1 MDYELLCTK
10 VIAIT
15 RLTGNFIRKESMNFD
30 AGAIEFKG
38 LNDLVSYV
46 DKTAEQ
52 QLVKNLIKLLPEA
65 GFTTEEKTINRKG
78 ERFNWI
84 IDPLDGTTNFI
95 HGLPTYSISIALY
108 EYEQPVIGVVYEINR
123 GEMFS
128 TYKGGAAYLNNKEI
142 SVSSRPFLS
151 DSLLATGFPY
161 YQFHQQEAYMKLLSE
176 LMQKC
181 HGLRRIG
188 SAAVDLAYVA
198 CGRFEAF
205 FEYNLN
211 AWDVAAGAYLVQ
223 QAGGNILNFEGGAEF
238 IEKRQIL
245 ATNGKIDHEMLT
257 MLKSIFETSFIRYY
271 RHCLWLT
278 KGNDDNI

>member
-1 MDYELLCTK
+1 MNYELLCTK

-30 AGAIEFKG
+30 ASSIEFKG

-46 DKTAEQ
+46 DKTAEK
-52 QLVKNLIKLLPEA
+52 QLVRNLTKLIPGA
-65 GFTTEEKTINRKG
+65 GFTTEEETINSRG
-78 ERFNWI
+78 EVYNWI

-95 HGLPTYSISIALY
+95 HGIPTYSISIALY
-108 EYEQPVIGVVYEINR
+108 EYDKPVIGVVYEINR

-142 SVSSRPFLS
+142 RVSGRPALS
-151 DSLLATGFPY
+151 ECLLATGFPY
-161 YQFHQQEAYMKLLSE
+161 YQFDKQPEYMQLFTE
-176 LMQKC
+176 MMQRC

-198 CGRFEAF
+198 CGRFDAY

-211 AWDVAAGAYLVQ
+211 AWDVGAGAYLVQ
-223 QAGGNILNFEGGAEF
+223 QAGGQVYNFSGGEEF
-238 IEKRQIL
+238 IEKREIL
-245 ATNGKIDHEMLT
+245 AANGIIHDEILAIIAKH
-257 MLKSIFETSFIRYY
+257 F
-271 RHCLWLT
+271 
-278 KGNDDNI
+278 N